1 MKNYQKLFIGITAI
15 CLIAICTVPASAA
28 IPKKTATK
36 LAIKAKDYITQTS
49 KSIGNAIWNNKGAVA
64 VGTAAVVIATN
75 PEATAA
81 VVTGVTE
88 TVTTGAT
95 AVITGATEGVSRSVR
110 QSSGSGSIW
119 YLVFFAAATVF
130 CIVVIRYIWNYVRDW
145 KNWIP
150 LAVIGIF
157 LCFGGIAEAGIIGLP
172 TVDGITNV
180 ISKPPVPFWTF
191 FNVVLCLVT
200 IFI

>member
-1 MKNYQKLFIGITAI
+1 MKNYQKLFIGFTAI
-15 CLIAICTVPASAA
+15 CIIAVCAVSASAA
-28 IPKKTATK
+28 IQKKAATK
-36 LAIKAKDYITQTS
+36 LAIKAKDYITTTS

-64 VGTAAVVIATN
+64 VGTAAVVVATN

-119 YLVFFAAATVF
+119 YLVLFAAATTF

-150 LAVIGIF
+150 LAVVGVF
-157 LCFGGIAEAGIIGLP
+157 LCCGGIAEAGIIGLP
-172 TVDGITNV
+172 TADGIASV
-180 ISKPPVPFWTF
+180 ISKPVPFWTF